1 MELLKDTLNAVMRD
15 LEVKNKGVNDTD
27 PGECLKKILT
37 KKELG
42 HIKVKYFNKGI
53 LGLNVDSSAWLYAI
67 NLKKEKITSF
77 LKDKNPALK
86 SIRFNIGE
94 V

>member
-1 MELLKDTLNAVMRD
+1 MELLRYTLDGVMRGLAGKKTENLD
-15 LEVKNKGVNDTD
+15 NNLRV
-27 PGECLKKILT
+27 CLKKILT

-53 LGLNVDSSAWLYAI
+53 VGLSVDSSVWLYAL
-67 NLKKEKITSF
+67 NLKKEKMLALLKEEISSF
-77 LKDKNPALK
+77 KDIKL
-86 SIRFNIGE
+86 NIGE